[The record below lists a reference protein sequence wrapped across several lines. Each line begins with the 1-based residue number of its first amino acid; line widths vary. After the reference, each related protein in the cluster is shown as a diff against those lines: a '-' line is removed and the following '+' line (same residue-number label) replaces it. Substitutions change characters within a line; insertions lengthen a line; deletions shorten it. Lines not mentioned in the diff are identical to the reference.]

1 MKSRYPA
8 VIAAS
13 LFLTLTFAFA
23 GDQKPAAPPAHLSTQ
38 TRMEIVRTFTA
49 DLVFAHSAFPMG
61 REGLRLKDGVVSPGA
76 DELQSMIMEWGAAAK
91 PGDRAI
97 ISAVLVKPDRIRFE
111 INGGPV
117 RKKKWYQR
125 IEVDGSAGP
134 VPTGN
139 SPDSETNMHG
149 SFVDLMFDQ
158 YVPELSAQ
166 QVKQLLRPVFDF
178 EAKSALEAYVE
189 TVPPKVKEAILQ
201 HRVLVGMNR
210 DMVIYS
216 KGRAPKKDREKDG
229 DTDYEEWIY
238 GEPPQDVD
246 FVRFVGDEVV
256 RVETMTV
263 TGQKVIRSEKEVE
276 VAAKPDSAKAPQERP
291 ADAPTLRRPGEAP
304 TPHDPGYNSRN
315 PSNQV
320 PPPPP
325 PIDDGKGGPPT
336 PIDPGSGTPQQP

>member
-8 VIAAS
+8 VTAAS
-13 LFLTLTFAFA
+13 LLVTLTFAFA
-23 GDQKPAAPPAHLSTQ
+23 GDQKPAAPPAHLGNQ
-38 TRMEIVRTFTA
+38 TRMDIVRTFTA

-61 REGLRLKDGVVSPGA
+61 REGLRLKGGVVSPGA

-97 ISAVLVKPDRIRFE
+97 ISAVFVKPDRIRFE

-125 IEVDGSAGP
+125 IEVDGTAGP

-210 DMVIYS
+210 DMVIYA

-238 GEPPQDVD
+238 GEPPQEVD

-276 VAAKPDSAKAPQERP
+276 VAAKPDSAKGPQERP

-304 TPHDPGYNSRN
+304 SPHDPGYNSRN

-325 PIDDGKGGPPT
+325 PIDDGKGGQPA
-336 PIDPGSGTPQQP
+336 PIDPGNGTPQQP